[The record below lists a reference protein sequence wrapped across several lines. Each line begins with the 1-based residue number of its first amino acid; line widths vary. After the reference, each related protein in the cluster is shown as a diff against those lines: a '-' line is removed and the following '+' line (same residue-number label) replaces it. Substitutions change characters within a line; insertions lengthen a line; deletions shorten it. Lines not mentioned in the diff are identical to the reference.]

1 MVLSKTVDTA
11 RQLAEFLRGT
21 EIARG
26 TAGAGDVATTTFSD
40 VTVGAFAD
48 VEAGQT
54 IYIAAEGTFLV
65 ASVTDDNEI
74 ELDSALSQTLAAAH
88 WRVCSGPISAEDTRY
103 AGPDSGQNGKWIAI
117 WDSATF
123 HNA

>member
-1 MVLSKTVDTA
+1 MTLSKTVDTA

-26 TAGAGDVATTTFSD
+26 TAGTGDIATTTFVD
-40 VTVGAFAD
+40 VTADAFAN

-54 IYIAAEGTFLV
+54 IYIAGEGSFLV
-65 ASVTDDNEI
+65 ASVTDDNDI
-74 ELDSALSQTLAAAH
+74 ELAEPLSQTLAGAH
-88 WRVCSGPISAEDTRY
+88 WRACSNPIALADTRY
-103 AGPDSGQNGKWIAI
+103 AGPDSGQNGKWIVI

-123 HNA
+123 RNA